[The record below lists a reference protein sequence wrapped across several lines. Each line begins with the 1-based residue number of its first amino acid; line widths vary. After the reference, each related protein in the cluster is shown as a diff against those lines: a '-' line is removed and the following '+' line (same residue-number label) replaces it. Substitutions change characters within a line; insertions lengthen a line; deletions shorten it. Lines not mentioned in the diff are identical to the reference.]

1 MRAPSSLLIAF
12 DASAGPLYRQV
23 YAGYREAILDGRL
36 RPGERVPS
44 SRALAR
50 ELGIS
55 RLPVLNAFE
64 QLLHEGYLE
73 GRGGSGTYVA
83 ALPPVRR
90 GNPRCA
96 SAQPAAASGTT
107 MDAPAPPQ
115 VAAHAPAP
123 QPGPHAA
130 FRVSLPA
137 LELFPRV
144 AWARLVA
151 RNARNM
157 PLASMAYGDPAGD
170 PGLRE
175 AIAAYLR
182 SARAVHCDASQ
193 VLVVPGSQMALQLCA
208 RVLLQPG
215 DRVCVEEPGYAGARQ
230 AFARAGARLCPVPV
244 DERGLVVDALDA
256 GSRAVYVTPSHQY
269 PLGVSMHAARRLELL
284 AWARRHHAWIVEDDY
299 DSDFRY
305 ASRPLGSLQGM
316 QRDGN
321 VVYLGSFSKVLFP
334 ALRIGYLV
342 VPPELAQRFVEER
355 DALDLFSP
363 TLHQLALG
371 DFLREGHFARH
382 VRRMRSVYRA
392 RRDVLVEA
400 IGARL
405 GSMLEI
411 VNSDA
416 GMHLAAWLPP
426 HVDDRAVAR
435 CAARRGVSATAL
447 STCHAGN
454 APRSGLVL
462 GFGGAAESEL
472 VHAVAL
478 LADAIAEARH
488 SAPPHDPAL
497 AAAGLAR
504 PTPRLPT

>member
-1 MRAPSSLLIAF
+1 LGAPGSPLIAF
-12 DASAGPLYRQV
+12 EAGAGPLYRQI
-23 YAGYREAILDGRL
+23 YAGYRAAILEGRL

-83 ALPPVRR
+83 ALVPVR
-90 GNPRCA
+90 GGAGGP
-96 SAQPAAASGTT
+96 SAAMARVPA
-107 MDAPAPPQ
+107 DAPGAQ
-115 VAAHAPAP
+115 QAAAHAPPAP
-123 QPGPHAA
+123 TEHAA

-137 LELFPRV
+137 LERFPR
-144 AWARLVA
+144 ATWARLVA
-151 RNARNM
+151 RNVRNM
-157 PLASMAYGDPAGD
+157 PLSAMAYGDPAGE
-170 PGLRE
+170 PALRE

-182 SARAVHCDASQ
+182 SARAVRCEASQ
-193 VLVVPGSQMALQLCA
+193 VLVLPGSQMALQLCA

-215 DRVCVEEPGYAGARQ
+215 DRVCIEEPGYPGAHQAFGAAGAK
-230 AFARAGARLCPVPV
+230 LHPVPV
-244 DERGLVVDALDA
+244 DAHGLVVEALA
-256 GSRAVYVTPSHQY
+256 PASRAVYVTPSHQY
-269 PLGVSMHAARRLELL
+269 PLGVSMHAARRLALL
-284 AWARRHHAWIVEDDY
+284 AWARQHRAWIVEDDY

-316 QRDGN
+316 QHGAN
-321 VVYLGSFSKVLFP
+321 VIYVGSFSKVLFP

-342 VPPELAQRFVEER
+342 VPPELARRFVEER
-355 DALDLFSP
+355 SALDLFSP
-363 TLHQLALG
+363 TLHQLALC
-371 DFLREGHFARH
+371 DFLREGHFVRH

-392 RRDVLVEA
+392 RRDALVEA
-400 IGARL
+400 IGTRL
-405 GSMLEI
+405 GTQLQI

-426 HVDDRAVAR
+426 AVDDLAVVR
-435 CAARRGVSATAL
+435 CAAKRGVSATAL

-462 GFGGAAESEL
+462 GFSGAAEAEIER
-472 VHAVAL
+472 AVGM
-478 LADAIAEARH
+478 LAEAIAECTIPNRPRRASRN
-488 SAPPHDPAL
+488 PPHRASENVL
-497 AAAGLAR
+497 
-504 PTPRLPT
+504 